1 MPILPMEIKVGP
13 ILAMKNIIENERGIT
28 TLPSSGMS
36 TEPLR
41 IPLYSIPEIPMVLP
55 KLVTQNIY
63 ENSLPL
69 SSHGYD
75 DR

>member
-1 MPILPMEIKVGP
+1 MEIKVGP
-13 ILAMKNIIENERGIT
+13 IHAMKNIIENERGTT

-41 IPLYSIPEIPMVLP
+41 IPLYSIREILMVLP
-55 KLVTQNIY
+55 KRVTQNIY